1 MRKFSPL
8 HSARLDEQVVARIE
22 TQILN
27 GDLRPGDQLPTE
39 RELGNQFKV
48 SRTVIREAVKAL
60 RAKGL
65 VTSEQGRGTFV
76 ADGTARAARNSLGLM
91 MQIGASESPDQL
103 IEARELFEPEI
114 AALAAQRAT
123 PNDLT
128 RLRVA
133 VETMERAL
141 GNADAFIEAD
151 LAFHLA
157 LASATQNALIPT
169 LLDPIMDL
177 LREQRKKIF
186 RVNGAARGQAHHKK
200 ILKAI
205 QARDADAARRAMRAH
220 LKQVRKDSQ
229 Q

>member
-91 MQIGASESPDQL
+91 MQIGARESPDQL
-103 IEARELFEPEI
+103 IEAR
-114 AALAAQRAT
+114 
-123 PNDLT
+123 D
-128 RLRVA
+128 
-133 VETMERAL
+133 
-141 GNADAFIEAD
+141 
-151 LAFHLA
+151 
-157 LASATQNALIPT
+157 
-169 LLDPIMDL
+169 
-177 LREQRKKIF
+177 RKS
-186 RVNGAARGQAHHKK
+186 V
-200 ILKAI
+200 
-205 QARDADAARRAMRAH
+205 
-220 LKQVRKDSQ
+220 V
-229 Q
+229 